1 VKLLDEIGSPATIA
15 NMGGRFFGG
24 VVGGALPASVAAHWL
39 ADAACLFDF
48 SPVSAYLE
56 DLVLGWLLSLLGL
69 PPSSGGAFVTGT
81 QMADVTALAAAR
93 HTVLRKVGW
102 DVESEGLFAAPPVT
116 VIVGE
121 EAHATML
128 KALAWFGGSIHP
140 EHELYL
146 WGVSTRWGGV
156 FLTLRPSRTPAGFA
170 SNRYLE
176 FSPQRDLTCT
186 VTSVFRRLCGG
197 KHTERG
203 LAANTSRIERSVG
216 H

>member
-1 VKLLDEIGSPATIA
+1 
-15 NMGGRFFGG
+15 
-24 VVGGALPASVAAHWL
+24 
-39 ADAACLFDF
+39 
-48 SPVSAYLE
+48 
-56 DLVLGWLLSLLGL
+56 
-69 PPSSGGAFVTGT
+69 
-81 QMADVTALAAAR
+81 
-93 HTVLRKVGW
+93 
-102 DVESEGLFAAPPVT
+102 
-116 VIVGE
+116 
-121 EAHATML
+121 ML
-128 KALAWFGGSIHP
+128 KALAWFGGGSIHP

-176 FSPQRDLTCT
+176 FNPQCDLTCT
-186 VTSVFRRLCGG
+186 VASVFRRLGGG